1 MVGVIRAKTKE
12 KKWGVGLGNLV
23 SPGLAGNEKDF
34 SWTQDLKAL
43 TPSPPP
49 PPPDPQTCL
58 QRHTA
63 PRPPGPAPGWQTRP
77 WLGSQTWRWSQGS
90 PSRRAHTRQQL
101 QPSRTRGTPGGHWGG
116 GQGQAHGV
124 GHSWAHTC
132 RDRDPLSQGHSRRAV
147 RPSRLTPS
155 LPGCAVVA
163 TPWPWSHIDLA
174 LNPSTPPSLCMR
186 QHGIVVLSKGS
197 GLEFQA

>member
-1 MVGVIRAKTKE
+1 M
-12 KKWGVGLGNLV
+12 

-43 TPSPPP
+43 TASPSP

-101 QPSRTRGTPGGHWGG
+101 QPSSTRGTPSGHRGG

-132 RDRDPLSQGHSRRAV
+132 RERDLPQPRSFRVGSETLTTDSFSA
-147 RPSRLTPS
+147 RLCSVAPH
-155 LPGCAVVA
+155 LGPGV
-163 TPWPWSHIDLA
+163 TQTWP
-174 LNPSTPPSLCMR
+174 
-186 QHGIVVLSKGS
+186 
-197 GLEFQA
+197 